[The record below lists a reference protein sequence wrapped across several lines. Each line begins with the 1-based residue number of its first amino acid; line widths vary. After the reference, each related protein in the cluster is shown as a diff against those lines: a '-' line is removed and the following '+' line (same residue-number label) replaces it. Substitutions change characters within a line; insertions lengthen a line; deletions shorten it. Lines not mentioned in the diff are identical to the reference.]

1 MNLKG
6 IRLPLSARKEKD
18 TARVKQNYED
28 TWAELTLG
36 GVYRLN
42 GSNLFYA
49 NVTRGFGGDYKVEWK
64 VNAGL
69 RFAF

>member
-1 MNLKG
+1 MEQDFG
-6 IRLPLSARKEKD
+6 
-18 TARVKQNYED
+18 D
-28 TWAELTLG
+28 TWAELTIG

-42 GSNLFYA
+42 RSNLFYA

>member
-1 MNLKG
+1 MRTKG
-6 IRLPLSARKEKD
+6 KSK
-18 TARVKQNYED
+18 TATMMAAAV
-28 TWAELTLG
+28 LCG

-49 NVTRGFGGDYKVEWK
+49 NVTRGFGGNYKVEWK